1 MRIDTSEV
9 LISEDEI
16 NKMIYRVSDVVND
29 FYGDTE
35 LVVIGILT
43 GAYVFTADLVRKL
56 KMPVTVDFMKVRSYQ
71 GTDSTGQVTVTK
83 DIETD
88 IKGRN
93 VLIVEDII
101 DTGNTLKKL
110 KEMLLERQ
118 PASVRICTAFDKP
131 DRRVNDLVPDFNGI
145 VIPDKFIVGYGLD
158 FDGQYRNF
166 KDVRIVSFI
175 E

>member
-1 MRIDTSEV
+1 MRIDTSTV
-9 LISEDEI
+9 LITEDEI
-16 NKMIYRVSDVVND
+16 NKMIYRVSDAVND

-56 KMPVTVDFMKVRSYQ
+56 KMPVTVDFMKVKSYQ